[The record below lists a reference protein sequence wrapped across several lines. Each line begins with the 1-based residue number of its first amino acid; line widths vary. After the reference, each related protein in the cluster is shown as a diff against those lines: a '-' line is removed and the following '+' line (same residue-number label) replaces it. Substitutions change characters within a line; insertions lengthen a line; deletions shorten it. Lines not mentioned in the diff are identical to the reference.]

1 MKTRQGFVSN
11 SSSSSFIVF
20 GKYLADS
27 EEEKIDQEKME
38 ELGYE
43 LNCSEDGYSIGC
55 DPSEMKDDETLLQ
68 FKTRIAKEI
77 ETIGVKAKPADLRFI
92 GGEAYDNC

>member
-20 GKYLADS
+20 GKWVDDTDGLDHDKL
-27 EEEKIDQEKME
+27 EEA
-38 ELGYE
+38 GYSI
-43 LNCSEDGYSIGC
+43 NHSEDGSCVGC
-55 DPSEMKDDETLLQ
+55 DVDEMKDDETLLQ
-68 FKTRIAKEI
+68 FKTRIAKEM
-77 ETIGVKAKPADLRFI
+77 ETLGIKAKPADLRFI